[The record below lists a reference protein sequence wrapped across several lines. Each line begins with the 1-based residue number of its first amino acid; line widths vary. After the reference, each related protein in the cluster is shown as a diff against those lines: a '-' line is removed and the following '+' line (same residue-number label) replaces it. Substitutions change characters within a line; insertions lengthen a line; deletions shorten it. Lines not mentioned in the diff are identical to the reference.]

1 VTHSKTPYPLPT
13 LDPHSA
19 RGKKNSAEGRG
30 KKKRKKEKTEMARAA
45 KKISLILAGLG
56 IATGFSPLTT
66 DRPTFMYAVPSAAAV
81 RIHGHHEPSVRP
93 PPLRM
98 SRGVHES
105 EPVRPPAVN
114 TRHQS
119 LAFRAARAAA
129 VVAALPVVASA
140 AEEVTAFKSSGAA
153 DALGSLELGVLVLGV
168 AVSVCIFE
176 CVYPSI
182 GVCLCFFFHG

>member
-1 VTHSKTPYPLPT
+1 
-13 LDPHSA
+13 
-19 RGKKNSAEGRG
+19 
-30 KKKRKKEKTEMARAA
+30 MARAA
-45 KKISLILAGLG
+45 KLSLILAGFG

-66 DRPTFMYAVPSAAAV
+66 ARPASMSAAAV

-93 PPLRM
+93 PPLQM

-140 AEEVTAFKSSGAA
+140 SEEVTAFKSSGAA
-153 DALGSLELGVLVLGV
+153 DALGSLELGVLVLGF
-168 AVSVCIFE
+168 AVRE
-176 CVYPSI
+176 CMHI
-182 GVCLCFFFHG
+182 

>member
-1 VTHSKTPYPLPT
+1 
-13 LDPHSA
+13 
-19 RGKKNSAEGRG
+19 
-30 KKKRKKEKTEMARAA
+30 MARAA
-45 KKISLILAGLG
+45 KKLSLILAGLG

-93 PPLRM
+93 PPLQI

-129 VVAALPVVASA
+129 AVAALPPASA

-168 AVSVCIFE
+168 AVR
-176 CVYPSI
+176 
-182 GVCLCFFFHG
+182 